1 MSAPNSRGPTVELEE
16 IHSFL
21 EQHEPFSHLPE
32 PVLSTLV
39 AEMVIR
45 YVRRGDV
52 LFDVD
57 DINDELFIIRSGA
70 VDVLSPEGTLVD
82 RRGTGSTLG
91 YSTLVGHHES
101 NYRMEV
107 VEDSL
112 VLVLAREPF
121 IQACEEHDDL
131 ARFFSTETRR
141 TSAAVRELEEDS
153 TELLRSP
160 VGEMSLAPALTI
172 SSTSTIAEAA
182 QAMTEQGR
190 SSALV
195 LDDDLRGIVTD
206 RDLRA
211 RVLAAG
217 LDPQSPVTE
226 IMTSQPVTVAPH
238 TMAMEVMLL
247 MTERGFHHVPVVDG
261 AEVLGIV
268 SQSDIA
274 RLLHDDPIF
283 IAADL
288 RSKNSVEDL
297 RGAFSQAAQVAVRYI
312 DRGSSPQEVAN
323 IITMVAD
330 ALARRLCTLAE
341 EKLGPPPVPYAFVVV
356 GSQGRREMGLASDQD
371 NALVLDDAYDETQHG
386 DYFQQL
392 SDFVCVGLDQGG
404 QVLCPGDMMAS
415 NPEWR
420 MNVSQWEETFSNWV
434 AAPQP
439 DALLH
444 TQVFFDLRTVA
455 GEASLGDRVHRHAVR
470 AAKASNRAQAHMA
483 SLAARREPPLTFFR
497 GLVVER
503 NGEHVNTLNIK
514 KGGTAAIVQIARLY
528 ALAGGYTDTESDAR
542 LAEAAGDTLS
552 KQGAAELGDAHTY
565 LRSLTLRHQANQVR
579 QGLDPDYQVDPR
591 TLSRMEREHLRDAFR
606 IIKGMQSALA
616 TKYPVR
622 NI

>member
-1 MSAPNSRGPTVELEE
+1 M
-16 IHSFL
+16 
-21 EQHEPFSHLPE
+21 
-32 PVLSTLV
+32 
-39 AEMVIR
+39 
-45 YVRRGDV
+45 
-52 LFDVD
+52 
-57 DINDELFIIRSGA
+57 
-70 VDVLSPEGTLVD
+70 
-82 RRGTGSTLG
+82 
-91 YSTLVGHHES
+91 
-101 NYRMEV
+101 
-107 VEDSL
+107 
-112 VLVLAREPF
+112 
-121 IQACEEHDDL
+121 
-131 ARFFSTETRR
+131 
-141 TSAAVRELEEDS
+141 
-153 TELLRSP
+153 
-160 VGEMSLAPALTI
+160 
-172 SSTSTIAEAA
+172 
-182 QAMTEQGR
+182 
-190 SSALV
+190 
-195 LDDDLRGIVTD
+195 
-206 RDLRA
+206 
-211 RVLAAG
+211 
-217 LDPQSPVTE
+217 
-226 IMTSQPVTVAPH
+226 
-238 TMAMEVMLL
+238 
-247 MTERGFHHVPVVDG
+247 
-261 AEVLGIV
+261 
-268 SQSDIA
+268 
-274 RLLHDDPIF
+274 
-283 IAADL
+283 
-288 RSKNSVEDL
+288 
-297 RGAFSQAAQVAVRYI
+297 
-312 DRGSSPQEVAN
+312 
-323 IITMVAD
+323 
-330 ALARRLCTLAE
+330 
-341 EKLGPPPVPYAFVVV
+341 
-356 GSQGRREMGLASDQD
+356 
-371 NALVLDDAYDETQHG
+371 LDDAYDETQHG